1 MGVVAKRLCKR
12 VHGMPALETFHKR
25 ERKLSMEE
33 LVMQENWVRPEDLE
47 SLGVLHFSKISKDL
61 LRVHSDS

>member
-1 MGVVAKRLCKR
+1 
-12 VHGMPALETFHKR
+12 
-25 ERKLSMEE
+25 MEE